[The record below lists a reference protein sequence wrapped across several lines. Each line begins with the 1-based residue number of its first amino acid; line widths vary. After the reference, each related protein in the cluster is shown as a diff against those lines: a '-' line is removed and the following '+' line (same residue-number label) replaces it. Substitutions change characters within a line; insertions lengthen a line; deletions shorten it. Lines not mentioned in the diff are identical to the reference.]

1 MLGAQRQGVVGL
13 FGLAAVFAIAAACSS
28 PKREREPAPAPVA
41 PVAAPEPSPPPEAP
55 APAAPAAEEAEI
67 DTRGLRGGGSFFGRP
82 DGDIRERLAT
92 LPIKEIKRGY
102 GGRSVAFKITLEDG
116 TTGYYKPEQ
125 TFSAAHWWSEVA
137 AYHLDRLLGFGRTPP
152 VVSRRLPWE
161 PLRQTAPGDE
171 HFPEVIVEPGG
182 TVKGSFSYWV
192 PDRLVPISLP
202 FGWERWVRVQAW
214 TANSISPF
222 TRPREYT
229 EAIRAR
235 AAERGETPPGTPGE
249 ATGGEPAVATN
260 AGSAANGNENA
271 TPTVAVA
278 PAAPNEV
285 PSPSDTPPQPEA
297 VAANGEENAAPR
309 PIAGA
314 TPPSQER
321 AAELSDLI
329 LFDFLTLN
337 TDRWG
342 GANANV
348 LTRGGTA
355 VVFLDNAAGF
365 PRAARNG
372 LMDSRLRV
380 VQRFRRRTIEAIRAL
395 DMRAFERRLAAE
407 PLAPIL
413 DENQLYG
420 LSVRRRAILDRVAE
434 MEAEFGAE
442 AMPW

>member
-1 MLGAQRQGVVGL
+1 MLGAQRRGVVGL
-13 FGLAAVFAIAAACSS
+13 FGLAAVFGIAAACSS
-28 PKREREPAPAPVA
+28 PKREREQAPPAVAPQAAPEPAPAP
-41 PVAAPEPSPPPEAP
+41 PTPTPEPEADP
-55 APAAPAAEEAEI
+55 V

-92 LPIKEIKRGY
+92 LPIQEIKRGY

-116 TTGYYKPEQ
+116 TMGYYKPEQ

-202 FGWERWVRVQAW
+202 LGWERWVRVQPW

-235 AAERGETPPGTPGE
+235 AAERGETPPGAPGE
-249 ATGGEPAVATN
+249 ATAGEPAAATN
-260 AGSAANGNENA
+260 AAGEA
-271 TPTVAVA
+271 PTAPAVAEA
-278 PAAPNEV
+278 PAAPNEA
-285 PSPSDTPPQPEA
+285 PTPSDTPQPAEA

-314 TPPSQER
+314 TPPSPER

-395 DMRAFERRLAAE
+395 DMHAFERRLAAE

-413 DENQLYG
+413 DENQIYG